1 MSKKLNKQTRNKIS
15 FLHKKSQ
22 NDNKKKLISGLNKYK
37 PEGPNPQKPNNKNM
51 SIDEINKKKNQI
63 GNSILVESSKKEYL
77 HDLYNNYIIHC
88 LPLSLKNVFKF
99 ERESTGK
106 FFYNMTLL
114 PIEIMKK
121 LEFSIKSSS
130 IYEENNI
137 FLTCTYENSQLAKSD
152 KENSNSNDD
161 DIIERIIKSNPLQI
175 KSFPINDQSF
185 NVNNEW
191 EEHFDSGSNGKIK
204 FYFNPFLQEY
214 TLFLPFGAKLSKIN
228 GNNQVSMS
236 KSEIWNQN
244 YKEKLKDWMKRPA
257 RVQISSDQLNNTSY
271 IEGQYE
277 YNIWYDKY
285 LTDRREN
292 KDLIASTYKCEIE
305 LDTGYTLSD
314 KISSSGYFCVY
325 FAKGSCSF
333 GSKCKYFHRVPT
345 IEECQSIE
353 NIKDIFGRTRF
364 ATTKV
369 DNGGVGVFTKEI
381 RTLYLTN
388 LKLIKSMSEKAKN
401 KINQVFNQFG
411 CVEDVKLYLEKA
423 FCFVKFSHR
432 CQAEFAKEA
441 MTGQK
446 IFGDDVLVIKWAVEE
461 MMDKEYV
468 KEENKYEKDKFTNAL
483 ISKLNVIK
491 NEKKKEIVNS
501 KSLNQCGYGSVYNG
515 NRKDY
520 ERRNDD
526 GNIRKSMNDNSE
538 VNNINEYNEVMKEI
552 EKYNNC

>member
-1 MSKKLNKQTRNKIS
+1 MSKKQNKKTRNKIS

-22 NDNKKKLISGLNKYK
+22 NENKKKLISGLMKYK

-51 SIDEINKKKNQI
+51 TIEEIKQKKSQI

-77 HDLYNNYIIHC
+77 HDLYNNHIIHC

-106 FFYNMTLL
+106 FFYNMTSL

-121 LEFSIKSSS
+121 LEFSLKNSSF
-130 IYEENNI
+130 YEENKI
-137 FLTCTYENSQLAKSD
+137 FIICNYEKSQVVIPD
-152 KENSNSNDD
+152 KDNKNENNNDD
-161 DIIERIIKSNPLQI
+161 ILERIIKSNPLQI

-191 EEHFDSGSNGKIK
+191 EEHFDSELNGKSK

-214 TLFLPFGAKLSKIN
+214 TLLLPFGAKLSKIN
-228 GNNQVSMS
+228 GNYQVSMS

-292 KDLIASTYKCEIE
+292 KDLIASAYKCELE
-305 LDTGYTLSD
+305 LDTGYTLLD
-314 KISSSGYFCVY
+314 KQSSSGYFCVY

-364 ATTKV
+364 ATTKL
-369 DNGGVGVFTKEI
+369 DNGGVGIFTKEI

-388 LKLIKSMSEKAKN
+388 LKLIKSTSDKAKN
-401 KINQVFNQFG
+401 MINQVFNQFG
-411 CVEDVKLYLEKA
+411 CVEDVKLFLEKA

-441 MTGQK
+441 MVGQK

-483 ISKLNVIK
+483 ISKLNVLK

-501 KSLNQCGYGSVYNG
+501 KSLSQCGYGSVNDRNKKVYQ
-515 NRKDY
+515 RIKDV
-520 ERRNDD
+520 
-526 GNIRKSMNDNSE
+526 KSMN
-538 VNNINEYNEVMKEI
+538 NNEGYNMNEYNEVMKEI
-552 EKYNNC
+552 EKYKNS